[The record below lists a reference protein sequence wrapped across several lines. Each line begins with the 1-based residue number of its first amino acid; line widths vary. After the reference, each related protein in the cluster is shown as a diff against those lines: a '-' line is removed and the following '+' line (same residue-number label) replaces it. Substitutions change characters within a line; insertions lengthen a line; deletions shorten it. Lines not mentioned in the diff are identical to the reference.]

1 MKTQNKSRIF
11 VTGDCHRN
19 FDKIY
24 EFCNEVET
32 TTNDI
37 IIIAGDAGINWY
49 LDPFFKSDY
58 YLKKTLSKLPI
69 TLVIVHGNHEER
81 AWNCHGYK
89 HDLYKVGCD
98 NILAWA
104 EPEFPNLLFVDDFSM
119 QCIKNR
125 RFLFIGGA
133 YSVDKWQRLMY
144 GGRWFESEQM
154 SPEDMKMAIK
164 QLKADRKAFE
174 YSINH
179 RKHQFDYV
187 VSHTCPLKYEPTE
200 VFLTGVD
207 QSKVDRRTEKF
218 LDNVEDIIS
227 YGRWYVGHWHHQKV
241 IDRIRFI
248 YNDIIELE

>member
-1 MKTQNKSRIF
+1 MGHKSRFFI
-11 VTGDCHRN
+11 TGDCHRN

-24 EFCNEVET
+24 DFCKNIET
-32 TTNDI
+32 TTDDI
-37 IIIAGDAGINWY
+37 MIIAGDAGINWY
-49 LDPFFKSDY
+49 LDPVFNYDKH
-58 YLKKTLSKLPI
+58 LKLALSHLPI

-89 HDLYKVGCD
+89 HDIYKVGCD

-104 EPEFPNLLFVDDFSM
+104 EPEFPNILFVDDFSI

-125 RFLFIGGA
+125 RFLFMGGA
-133 YSVDKWQRLMY
+133 YSIDKWQRLMY

-154 SPEDMKMAIK
+154 SKEDMEIN
-164 QLKADRKAFE
+164 LKRLVADRKAFE

-179 RKHQFDYV
+179 RKNQFDYV

-200 VFLTGVD
+200 VFLAGVD
-207 QSKVDRRTEKF
+207 QSKVDKRTEKF
-218 LDNVEDIIS
+218 LDEVEDIIS
-227 YGRWYVGHWHHQKV
+227 YGEWIAAHFHVDKV
-241 IDRIRFI
+241 VDRVRFI